1 MDNQQRESVREAE
14 VDMKIEERVLNY
26 MALLNADA
34 TRVAAKPE
42 ERSGHPAQAESAPD
56 QVDLSPDAAR
66 LAEDEA
72 RRQRLDAIR
81 QQLAAGSYNIS
92 GKDVAD
98 KMLNLLK
105 G

>member
-1 MDNQQRESVREAE
+1 
-14 VDMKIEERVLNY
+14 MKIDERVSNY
-26 MALLNADA
+26 LGLLQNDA
-34 TRVAAKPE
+34 SETVA
-42 ERSGHPAQAESAPD
+42 PANNDSAP
-56 QVDLSPDAAR
+56 SAGAAAPVAVTISSTAAQ

-72 RRQRLDAIR
+72 RRERLNAIR
-81 QQLAAGSYNIS
+81 QRLSEGSYNIS

>member
-1 MDNQQRESVREAE
+1 
-14 VDMKIEERVLNY
+14 MKIDERVANY
-26 MALLNADA
+26 MALLNADT
-34 TRVAAKPE
+34 TRTAAKPGE
-42 ERSGHPAQAESAPD
+42 IPGTPAHVEAAAD
-56 QVDLSPDAAR
+56 QVDVSPDAAR

-72 RRQRLDAIR
+72 RRERLEAIR